1 MPKSPKFNIEDDEDD
16 ADLHEDIKQLLHE
29 STHQEEQLNIPSSK
43 YIAHALRE
51 K

>member
-1 MPKSPKFNIEDDEDD
+1 MPKSPKFNIEDEEDD

-29 STHQEEQLNIPSSK
+29 STNQEEPNIPSSK